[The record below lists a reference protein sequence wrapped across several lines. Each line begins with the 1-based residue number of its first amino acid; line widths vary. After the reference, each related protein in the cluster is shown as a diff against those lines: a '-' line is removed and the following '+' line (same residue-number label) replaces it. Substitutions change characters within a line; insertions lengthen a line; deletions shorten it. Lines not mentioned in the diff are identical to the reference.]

1 MYRTPSTVKA
11 APSRPCQS
19 KIAIGP
25 HIGPGDRAVGYD
37 AAGDAVHD
45 FPHPGVVDVENSRA
59 ALLKQRGFPV
69 QILGKIRVL
78 AGADVVGRQVRE
90 HAHVKLY
97 PRRAVKLHPQA

>member
-1 MYRTPSTVKA
+1 MLKTPA
-11 APSRPCQS
+11 RHCW
-19 KIAIGP
+19 
-25 HIGPGDRAVGYD
+25 
-37 AAGDAVHD
+37 
-45 FPHPGVVDVENSRA
+45 
-59 ALLKQRGFPV
+59 KQRSFPV